1 MPSFCAGATIKAR
14 PRKLE
19 GRSSSNYLSGFT
31 IGLQIPNFSPEYRE
45 SLAGR
50 LVNKRWTTRWNLSG
64 DGGTISFSFHKEDH
78 YFWKFADVVETRANV
93 ERFHKACLWRR
104 ASSLFFFFLRYT
116 LCGRCRNKAKE
127 KKGKLRDSSSNPS
140 SHGWQVIRKGEDI
153 YIYSS
158 FTFKHE
164 YQSGRKSERKRNS
177 LFAVKVN
184 NLNGLVIDIP
194 FFSLS
199 NHTTLAW
206 SNYRRVVVI
215 ENWSVRA
222 RGEDITIIERC
233 LGWTMSKGLS
243 DGLRAVDRTTFLP
256 G

>member
-1 MPSFCAGATIKAR
+1 MDDSVKFIWGWGDDILFFSQRR
-14 PRKLE
+14 PLFLKVRRRGGNSRQRRTVSRGLPPAP
-19 GRSSSNYLSGFT
+19 RPFPSSSF
-31 IGLQIPNFSPEYRE
+31 FS
-45 SLAGR
+45 A
-50 LVNKRWTTRWNLSG
+50 
-64 DGGTISFSFHKEDH
+64 
-78 YFWKFADVVETRANV
+78 
-93 ERFHKACLWRR
+93 
-104 ASSLFFFFLRYT
+104 T
-116 LCGRCRNKAKE
+116 LCADDAETKE
-127 KKGKLRDSSSNPS
+127 KEGKLRDSSSNPS

-158 FTFKHE
+158 STFKHE